1 MTQKKEF
8 GTTRS
13 TLPGMNDLKGLV
25 NMSSIYEDKNTNYKK
40 EELKIL
46 KEQKELE
53 TLFESLKARDKKD
66 ETEA

>member
-1 MTQKKEF
+1 ML
-8 GTTRS
+8 S
-13 TLPGMNDLKGLV
+13 
-25 NMSSIYEDKNTNYKK
+25 
-40 EELKIL
+40 EELQNEQT

>member
-1 MTQKKEF
+1 M
-8 GTTRS
+8 
-13 TLPGMNDLKGLV
+13 PGMRDLKGLV